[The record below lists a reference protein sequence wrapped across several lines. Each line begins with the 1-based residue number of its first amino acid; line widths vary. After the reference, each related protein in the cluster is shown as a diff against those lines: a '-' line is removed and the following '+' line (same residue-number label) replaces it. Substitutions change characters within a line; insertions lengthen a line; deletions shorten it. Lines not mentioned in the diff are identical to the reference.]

1 MWLMAAV
8 SRRADLRIVEP
19 APERR
24 IVERMAAGDGDALRE
39 LYDAHARAV
48 YSLAIRILRS
58 QSDAEDVVQEVFVQ
72 AWRSAARYDATRATA
87 VGWLLMLAKSRAIDR
102 LRSRHARPELSDEA
116 NAPEP
121 ADTGAAPDIQ
131 VVRGE
136 QATRVKAALDQLPL
150 LQRTALELAYYEGL
164 THAEIADHLEQP
176 LGTAKTRIRQGL
188 LKLRDALG
196 GAHRDEAQKVE
207 RGK

>member
-1 MWLMAAV
+1 MA
-8 SRRADLRIVEP
+8 S
-19 APERR
+19 
-24 IVERMAAGDGDALRE
+24 GDGDALRE

-58 QSDAEDVVQEVFVQ
+58 QSDAEDIVQEVFVQ
-72 AWRSAARYDATRATA
+72 AWRSAARYDATRGTVA
-87 VGWLLMLAKSRAIDR
+87 GWLLMLAKSRAIDR
-102 LRSRHARPELSDEA
+102 LRSRRARPELSDEA
-116 NAPEP
+116 GAPEP

-136 QATRVKAALDQLPL
+136 QASRVKAALEQLPL

-176 LGTAKTRIRQGL
+176 LGTVKTRIRQGL

-196 GAHRDEAQKVE
+196 SAQRDEAQKVE
-207 RGK
+207 RGE